1 MNDRDL
7 PAIGQSRITASEC
20 FWLAPAMT
28 ALRRAHDT
36 GRIGAAL
43 LIHADPGCGGEV
55 LAEWTTQLLLCR
67 HKPAPCME
75 CADCRNC
82 AAHQHPDVF
91 ALHPTGDSK
100 QIRVEDTRAFLAD
113 LVLTS
118 HGGGYRIGIVTPAD
132 VLNPNAANALLKTL
146 EEPPPSTLIALISTS
161 PSRLPA
167 TILSRCTRLR
177 VTAPARAATLA
188 WLTARG
194 HPGDLASAAAVLG
207 DAPLTLLEAQADAV
221 AHMAAE
227 TERAVE
233 EVARGA
239 GEPAQLAERW
249 SRDEF
254 ALRLACLEAWLT
266 ERIHLSATAPNGNI
280 AWHFGLLDAL
290 RELRREI
297 DTPLNKSVALET
309 WLWRLAAGGQPGRV
323 TRSQREAADFG

>member
-1 MNDRDL
+1 MSDRDV
-7 PAIGQSRITASEC
+7 PAIEQPRIDATDC

-28 ALRRAHDT
+28 ALRRAHETD
-36 GRIGAAL
+36 RLGAAL
-43 LIHADPGCGGEV
+43 LIHADPGCGGEI
-55 LAEWTTQLLLCR
+55 LAEWATQLLLCR
-67 HKPAPCME
+67 REPAPCME
-75 CADCRNC
+75 CADCRHC

-91 ALHPTGDSK
+91 ALHPTGDSR

-113 LVLTS
+113 LALTS
-118 HGGGYRIGIVTPAD
+118 HGGGHRIGIVTPAD

-146 EEPPPSTLIALISTS
+146 EEPPPRTLIALICTS

-167 TILSRCTRLR
+167 TIRSRCTRLR

-194 HPGDLASAAAVLG
+194 HSGDLARAAAVLG
-207 DAPLTLLEAQADAV
+207 DAPLTLLEARADAV
-221 AHMAAE
+221 AHMATE
-227 TERAVE
+227 TERAVADVE
-233 EVARGA
+233 RGA

-266 ERIHLSATAPNGNI
+266 ERIRLSAKAPNGNI

-309 WLWRLAAGGQPGRV
+309 WLWRLAAGGQAGGV
-323 TRSQREAADFG
+323 TRSQ